1 MSAENTHHRAPL
13 TKVEYPYEY
22 RFQMPPPP
30 PSFGVWGSLAS
41 ISSLVLMTLLSTVML
56 LQLLDPSVSL
66 LAGMQ
71 AAFENTAFGTL
82 LLWLA
87 PPSSQSP
94 LPAWTWV
101 PFAFT
106 IFGAGLGAL
115 FELYLLID
123 GKAFQQTSSKGTTF
137 VLKIRLLNL
146 APVTASILFF
156 ITCMLVH
163 EPSLRLALLLGSG
176 FLCFALGM
184 ALFFGGAEKV
194 VPLVMIGIQ
203 ALGAIMVLVADVP
216 LAGEHVKMFLLAQPI
231 LQTIALLIG
240 TSTPGKST
248 AFHLI
253 ATASGVMLYCALL
266 LQTAASPNFAHAVA
280 VDVSPG
286 SLRFWAFLT
295 ACVVGLL
302 FTARMSPRTYNAYR
316 TAMSDG
322 LWSPIY
328 FLLVSAP
335 RFPNPINLSEV
346 YKQTRPEPAI
356 LRPYYVNHP
365 QFLPEPLSIPSVEK
379 LEPGVLAFQDAVKKA
394 KQTFAFIALGDHNFP
409 QANSKLPLAEKPRL
423 EVWSNGSNYW
433 PGIYRKKLFGLSL
446 PQQEAEVAPPAAVE
460 AYKAGQ
466 QLAYLCESGV
476 GATMLA
482 RSHEEGELV
491 LDLRFL
497 EIYET
502 KPDYEPYGG
511 QAFFY
516 IDAKSERL
524 VLRSVIAPRTR
535 IEILANP
542 EDATFRR
549 AEAMVIASLYYYVVS
564 GKHLTEIHMTYNLV
578 EAAMYNAFDAQGQWT
593 HPFRTA
599 LYLHTFSHEL
609 AEELT
614 TEHLVQDGAVFTQIF
629 ATTHSALIQ
638 HLNDGYEAFEYG
650 KDEEFETRTELF
662 SIKTEAGERKLL
674 PNAAITWELELVA
687 IWTRYADALVDIIY
701 EDDAAVLDDRYI
713 QDFFQELSVVL
724 SKPLPPRYAKLTTK
738 AGVSRFMSDTIHHLV
753 VRHQVYGT
761 TGVPGLDPRIA
772 TTQVPRDGG
781 TTGVDEWRSLASV
794 ALATAH
800 ARFVL
805 LLGDFKYLLDGVD
818 AKYKNGM
825 RDVFDKLQEDLQVL
839 DAEWT
844 TTDESKAHN
853 RNYFRAVPSDMHT
866 GPGY

>member
-1 MSAENTHHRAPL
+1 
-13 TKVEYPYEY
+13 
-22 RFQMPPPP
+22 
-30 PSFGVWGSLAS
+30 
-41 ISSLVLMTLLSTVML
+41 
-56 LQLLDPSVSL
+56 
-66 LAGMQ
+66 
-71 AAFENTAFGTL
+71 
-82 LLWLA
+82 
-87 PPSSQSP
+87 
-94 LPAWTWV
+94 
-101 PFAFT
+101 
-106 IFGAGLGAL
+106 
-115 FELYLLID
+115 
-123 GKAFQQTSSKGTTF
+123 
-137 VLKIRLLNL
+137 
-146 APVTASILFF
+146 
-156 ITCMLVH
+156 
-163 EPSLRLALLLGSG
+163 
-176 FLCFALGM
+176 
-184 ALFFGGAEKV
+184 
-194 VPLVMIGIQ
+194 
-203 ALGAIMVLVADVP
+203 
-216 LAGEHVKMFLLAQPI
+216 
-231 LQTIALLIG
+231 
-240 TSTPGKST
+240 
-248 AFHLI
+248 
-253 ATASGVMLYCALL
+253 
-266 LQTAASPNFAHAVA
+266 
-280 VDVSPG
+280 
-286 SLRFWAFLT
+286 
-295 ACVVGLL
+295 
-302 FTARMSPRTYNAYR
+302 
-316 TAMSDG
+316 
-322 LWSPIY
+322 
-328 FLLVSAP
+328 
-335 RFPNPINLSEV
+335 
-346 YKQTRPEPAI
+346 

-738 AGVSRFMSDTIHHLV
+738 AGVSRFMSDTIHHPSFAIRSTAPPACRASTHASRPRRCPATAARPVSTSGARWPRSRWPPHTLASCSCSATSSTCSTV
-753 VRHQVYGT
+753 STPSTRTACATCSTSCKRICRSSTPSGPRPTRARPT
-761 TGVPGLDPRIA
+761 TA
-772 TTQVPRDGG
+772 TTSAPCPRTCTPVRDTSFDGG
-781 TTGVDEWRSLASV
+781 TVAGPSPRRSKLRRGPPPPARPGQAGISRDDGSLA
-794 ALATAH
+794 T
-800 ARFVL
+800 
-805 LLGDFKYLLDGVD
+805 
-818 AKYKNGM
+818 
-825 RDVFDKLQEDLQVL
+825 
-839 DAEWT
+839 
-844 TTDESKAHN
+844 
-853 RNYFRAVPSDMHT
+853 
-866 GPGY
+866 